1 MEAKAKANYIRIA
14 PRKVR
19 EVIDLI
25 RNKPV
30 NEARAILSYNQ
41 RRAARTINKILN
53 SAVANAENNFDM
65 NQHNLYVA
73 EAYVDEGPI
82 MKRVRPRARG
92 RRHLIRKRTSHIT
105 MVLKEEGE
113 EV

>member
-1 MEAKAKANYIRIA
+1 MEAKAKSNYVKIA
-14 PRKVR
+14 PRKAR
-19 EVIDLI
+19 DVINLI

-30 NEARAILSYNQ
+30 NEARAILSYNR
-41 RRAARTINKILN
+41 RRAAGIINKILN
-53 SAVANAENNFDM
+53 SAVANAENNFNM
-65 NQHNLYVA
+65 NQHKLYVA

-92 RRHLIRKRTSHIT
+92 RRFLIRKRMSHIT
-105 MVLKEEGE
+105 LVLKEGK